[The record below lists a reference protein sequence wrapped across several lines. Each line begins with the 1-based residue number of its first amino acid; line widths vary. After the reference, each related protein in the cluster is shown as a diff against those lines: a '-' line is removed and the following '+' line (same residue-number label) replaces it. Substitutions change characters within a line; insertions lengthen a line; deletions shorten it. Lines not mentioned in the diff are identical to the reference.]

1 MSIRKYLAL
10 IVSAIL
16 VLPASADEPPA
27 SGSGSATNTESGW
40 DRFTSTWRPHPVP
53 SPKWSNGSRYA
64 DLLRAGQLYLSL
76 RDAIDIA
83 IENNLDVELQR
94 YNILAAHKD
103 LLRAQGGGVTRG
115 LQYLVNEVPLGIG
128 GPASPLLTNLN
139 SQAGLGSSIPTNPSE
154 LGVLNETQGNLS
166 LLGQNTLSTGTVL
179 PQYDPSLNAMLDYSH
194 ASAQQ
199 LDPASYG
206 TNNVVGDIMNASAG
220 LQQGFS
226 SGATAAL
233 TFDNSRNTTNSI
245 QSNYSPYVASSMSL
259 SVTQP
264 LLRGFGRSLNR
275 RFIRIAANQE
285 KIAELLF
292 KQQLVSTVY
301 GVTRLYIDL
310 ATLRE
315 DVQVKQLDLDQAEWL
330 KREVDARVQEGVLPP
345 IEQTRANAGVLAAQQ
360 DLINARALEEEQEAI
375 FKSILF
381 RQGLGDAEVRNARV
395 VPTDS
400 LELPRKADDLDA
412 GKLVAQA
419 LVERPDL
426 LQADLQAE
434 NTRISLE
441 GSRNAVKPQLD
452 LVAFAENTGLAGD
465 RSPVAVN
472 PDTSFLGGYG
482 TALGQVFRRN
492 YPLYGAGL
500 QLNLP
505 LRNRTAQ
512 ADAARDEIA
521 SRQAE
526 VRREQFRNQ
535 ARLEVE
541 DAVIS
546 VRRAQASYEAAA
558 ESARLQAESFEAE
571 KARFEEG
578 LSTAYSVGQFQSV
591 LSQARLTELAAR
603 GSYAKA
609 KAVLLRAT
617 GTILEANGLS
627 GSALQQAQAIR

>member
-1 MSIRKYLAL
+1 MRMRQYLAL
-10 IVSAIL
+10 IVSAL
-16 VLPASADEPPA
+16 LALPAAAGDPPA
-27 SGSGSATNTESGW
+27 PGASSQTKTDGWSRFSA
-40 DRFTSTWRPHPVP
+40 TWRPLSVP
-53 SPKWSNGSRYA
+53 APRWSSGSRYA

-94 YNILAAHKD
+94 YNILAARQD

-128 GPASPLLTNLN
+128 GPASPLLTSLGA
-139 SQAGLGSSIPTNPSE
+139 QAGGGSSIPTNPSE
-154 LGVLNETQGNLS
+154 LGVLIETQGNLS
-166 LLGQNTLSTGTVL
+166 LLGQNTLSTGSVL
-179 PQYDPSLNAMLDYSH
+179 PDYDPSLNATLNYAHTST
-194 ASAQQ
+194 QE

-206 TNNVVGDIMNASAG
+206 TNNVVASSMNANAG

-226 SGATAAL
+226 SGATASFA
-233 TFDNSRNTTNSI
+233 FDNSRNTINSN
-245 QSNYSPYVASSMSL
+245 QSNYSPFVTSNLSL

-275 RFIRIAANQE
+275 RYIRIAANQE
-285 KIAELLF
+285 RIASLLF
-292 KQQLVSTVY
+292 QQQLVSTVY
-301 GVTRLYIDL
+301 GVVRLYIDL

-315 DVQVKQLDLDQAEWL
+315 DVQVKQQNLELAEWL

-345 IEQTRANAGVLAAQQ
+345 IEQTRANAGVLSARQ
-360 DLINARALEEEQEAI
+360 DLINSRALEEEQEAI
-375 FKSILF
+375 FKTILF
-381 RQGLGDAEVRNARV
+381 RQGLTDAAVRNARV
-395 VPTDS
+395 VPTDT
-400 LELPRKADDLDA
+400 LELPRGSEDLDA
-412 GKLVAQA
+412 GKLIAQA
-419 LVERPDL
+419 LADRPDL
-426 LQADLQAE
+426 LQAGLQAE

-441 GSRNAVKPQLD
+441 GSRNALKPQLD

-465 RSPVAVN
+465 RSPFALN
-472 PDTSFLGGYG
+472 PDTTFLGGYG
-482 TALGQVFRRN
+482 TALAQVFQRN
-492 YPLYGAGL
+492 YPIYGAGI

-526 VRREQFRNQ
+526 VRLEQFRNQ

-546 VRRAQASYEAAA
+546 LRRAQASYEAASEA
-558 ESARLQAESFEAE
+558 ARLQTESLEAE

-578 LSTAYSVGQFQSV
+578 LGTAFSVNQFQTV

-609 KAVLLRAT
+609 KAVLLRST
-617 GTILEANGLS
+617 GAILEAYGLS
-627 GSALQQAQAIR
+627 GDALRQAEAVR

>member
-1 MSIRKYLAL
+1 
-10 IVSAIL
+10 
-16 VLPASADEPPA
+16 
-27 SGSGSATNTESGW
+27 
-40 DRFTSTWRPHPVP
+40 
-53 SPKWSNGSRYA
+53 
-64 DLLRAGQLYLSL
+64 
-76 RDAIDIA
+76 
-83 IENNLDVELQR
+83 
-94 YNILAAHKD
+94 
-103 LLRAQGGGVTRG
+103 
-115 LQYLVNEVPLGIG
+115 
-128 GPASPLLTNLN
+128 
-139 SQAGLGSSIPTNPSE
+139 
-154 LGVLNETQGNLS
+154 
-166 LLGQNTLSTGTVL
+166 
-179 PQYDPSLNAMLDYSH
+179 
-194 ASAQQ
+194 
-199 LDPASYG
+199 
-206 TNNVVGDIMNASAG
+206 
-220 LQQGFS
+220 
-226 SGATAAL
+226 
-233 TFDNSRNTTNSI
+233 
-245 QSNYSPYVASSMSL
+245 
-259 SVTQP
+259 
-264 LLRGFGRSLNR
+264 LNR
-275 RFIRIAANQE
+275 RYIRIAANQE

-292 KQQLVSTVY
+292 QQQLVSTVY

>member
-1 MSIRKYLAL
+1 MRMRKYLAL
-10 IVSAIL
+10 IVSALL
-16 VLPASADEPPA
+16 VLPAAAGGPPA
-27 SGSGSATNTESGW
+27 QGGSANTNPGSW
-40 DRFTSTWRPHPVP
+40 RRFSSPWRPLSVP
-53 SPKWSNGSRYA
+53 APRWSSGSRYA

-115 LQYLVNEVPLGIG
+115 LQYLVNEVPLGVG
-128 GPASPLLTNLN
+128 GPASPLLTSLGA
-139 SQAGLGSSIPTNPSE
+139 QAGGGSSIPTNPSE
-154 LGVLNETQGNLS
+154 LGVLIETQGNLS
-166 LLGQNTLSTGTVL
+166 LLGQNTLSTGTAL
-179 PQYDPSLNAMLDYSH
+179 PDYDPALSATLNYAH
-194 ASAQQ
+194 NSAQQ

-206 TNNVVGDIMNASAG
+206 TNNVITSAMNASAG

-233 TFDNSRNTTNSI
+233 SFDNSRNTINST
-245 QSNYSPYVASSMSL
+245 QSNYSPYVTSSLSL

-264 LLRGFGRSLNR
+264 LLRGFGRGLNR
-275 RFIRIAANQE
+275 RYIRIAANQE
-285 KIAELLF
+285 RIASLLF
-292 KQQLVSTVY
+292 QQQLVSTVY
-301 GVTRLYIDL
+301 GVVRLYIDL

-315 DVQVKQLDLDQAEWL
+315 DVQVKEQNLELAQWL

-345 IEQTRANAGVLAAQQ
+345 IEQTRANAGVLSAKQ
-360 DLINARALEEEQEAI
+360 DLINSRALEEEQEAI

-381 RQGLGDAEVRNARV
+381 RQGLAEAQVRNARV
-395 VPTDS
+395 VPTDN
-400 LELPRKADDLDA
+400 LELPRGAEELDA
-412 GKLVAQA
+412 GKLIAQA
-419 LVERPDL
+419 LADRPDL
-426 LQADLQAE
+426 LQAGLQAE

-441 GSRNAVKPQLD
+441 GSRNALKPQLD

-465 RSPVAVN
+465 RSPFAIN
-472 PDTSFLGGYG
+472 PDTTFLGGYG
-482 TALGQVFRRN
+482 STLAQIFQRN
-492 YPLYGAGL
+492 YPIYGAGI

-526 VRREQFRNQ
+526 VRLEQFRNQ
-535 ARLEVE
+535 ARLEVQ
-541 DAVIS
+541 DAVIAL
-546 VRRAQASYEAAA
+546 RRAQASYEAAA
-558 ESARLQAESFEAE
+558 EAARLQTESLEAE

-578 LSTAYSVGQFQSV
+578 LGTAFSVSQFQTV

-617 GTILEANGLS
+617 GAILEAYGLS
-627 GSALQQAQAIR
+627 SDALRQAEALR